1 MGSRGGSGSS
11 TSPGFPVQAQAHVW
25 GVECANWRG
34 WECGALIPWGARRT
48 KDRKGWGIS
57 FSPSLARWAVLRAH
71 SSQTLVLSCPPRSP
85 CKPGCSVRQ
94 DMPGAGRSPP
104 RASLGTPP
112 RAWPLRPQPLAWST
126 VFQPVVFSWIF
137 LCRGRFSGSLSACA
151 TPPSMFLPSLPQIP
165 AAWTLACS
173 FVGFVLS
180 RPSRTCPQTLGTV
193 RVLLPAESRCPQVTA
208 HRGTD

>member
-104 RASLGTPP
+104 RAALGTPP
-112 RAWPLRPQPLAWST
+112 RAWPLRPQPGAL
-126 VFQPVVFSWIF
+126 FFSLW
-137 LCRGRFSGSLSACA
+137 FSLGFSSAGVGSLA
-151 TPPSMFLPSLPQIP
+151 PSLPVP
-165 AAWTLACS
+165 P
-173 FVGFVLS
+173 
-180 RPSRTCPQTLGTV
+180 RPPQTLGTV